1 MITIDSIEKKMKSL
15 NDKIIK
21 INSEYGSNITQ
32 ELIIRIE
39 KTVESFFLDFKATSS
54 KSFDNYWKNIEKM
67 KVQKNKAK
75 LNIEDK
81 NKDLEKLN
89 VPKFVSEYK
98 KKK

>member
-1 MITIDSIEKKMKSL
+1 MKSL

-21 INSEYGSNITQ
+21 INSEYGSNIAQ

-39 KTVESFFLDFKATSS
+39 KTVESFFLDFKVTST
-54 KSFDNYWKNIEKM
+54 KSFENYWKNIDKM
-67 KVQKNKAK
+67 KAEKNKAK
-75 LNIEDK
+75 LKIEDK
-81 NKDLEKLN
+81 SKDLEKLN

>member
-1 MITIDSIEKKMKSL
+1 MKSL
-15 NDKIIK
+15 NDKIVK
-21 INSEYGSNITQ
+21 INSEYGSNIAQ

-39 KTVESFFLDFKATSS
+39 KTVESFFLDFKATST
-54 KSFDNYWKNIEKM
+54 KSFENYWKNLEKM
-67 KVQKNKAK
+67 KTEKNKAK